1 MAIRAI
7 SAYGAMS
14 AMSAVRFQPYVYN
27 ANTVSSAS
35 MNKLSR
41 ISDDVLDKKIDYSEL
56 ADESL
61 NENPL
66 RKGQTLD
73 FQGILDMQMR
83 RGQNIAAKIM
93 RPTEAGADAGA
104 VQGAV
109 KEASRQT
116 MVAGKDA
123 GMTSA
128 ARFDLSGAE
137 DIRPV
142 EQAAVEAD
150 TDLAADANGGNINY
164 QMQQALRAYE
174 MFMTA

>member
-1 MAIRAI
+1 MAIGAI
-7 SAYGAMS
+7 SGYGAMS
-14 AMSAVRFQPYVYN
+14 AMSAVSVRPYVYN

-66 RKGQTLD
+66 KKGQTLD
-73 FQGILDMQMR
+73 FQGILDMQMQ
-83 RGQNIAAKIM
+83 RGQNIASRIM
-93 RPTEAGADAGA
+93 RPMNAGAGA
-104 VQGAV
+104 VQGSEEEAV
-109 KEASRQT
+109 QGMANADT
-116 MVAGKDA
+116 NAVVA
-123 GMTSA
+123 A
-128 ARFDLSGAE
+128 ARVNLPETE
-137 DIRPV
+137 DAQSADQV
-142 EQAAVEAD
+142 TVQAD
-150 TDLAADANGGNINY
+150 TDAAMDANGGNISY